1 MPGRTGPLLTRVSTV
16 RFLYLGRVDRPKS
29 ACIDVRTKLDSEKR
43 QRVFAAV
50 QQHRIS
56 NGPTVR
62 SSEYREAG
70 WKTVDIEKPVPG
82 RTVTVT
88 CEKATLLVGVSYV

>member
-1 MPGRTGPLLTRVSTV
+1 MSTAPKVHALMCGLSLTAKK
-16 RFLYLGRVDRPKS
+16 GN
-29 ACIDVRTKLDSEKR
+29 AC
-43 QRVFAAV
+43 FAAV